1 MSGVL
6 CLVCC
11 PYVSPRH
18 HVCQENAG
26 AFCSCAMF
34 CSNEHSV
41 LQLLAQW
48 PLDNDFLGQF

>member
-48 PLDNDFLGQF
+48 PLDNDFLGPF